1 MKRVGNLYPKICSI
15 ENLRLAHRNARRGKG
30 WYKEVKIIDADEN
43 HYLGELQQSLLDYTY
58 STSDYTI
65 FKKHDG
71 PKKRMLYKLP
81 YFPDRVCQWAIMQI
95 IEQYLVRTL
104 VRPTY
109 SAIPGRGP
117 HLAWTDVNNALYHK
131 ADTRYCLKFD
141 IRQYY
146 PSIQH
151 DILKSQYRR
160 LFKDPDLLWL
170 IDEIIDS
177 SHPGVPI
184 GNYLSQ
190 WSGNIYLSAFD
201 HWCKEQQKCRYY
213 FRYMD
218 DIVIFDESKD
228 RLHAIDRDS
237 REYLAR
243 NLKLMVKPDR
253 QVFPTRT
260 RGLDFVGYRFFDGR
274 ILLRKTTAL
283 RLKRKMRDIL
293 IRCRTGMGM
302 TYSEYCSINSYKG
315 WIKWCDNGEL
325 IERYI
330 APLEPYMQ
338 EYYRTEIKGMKCV
351 GGSGNMMNNHRTVG
365 VGPCIAGASGSG

>member
-1 MKRVGNLYPKICSI
+1 MKRVGNLYQKICSM

-30 WYKEVKIIDADEN
+30 WYKEVMMVDANPEY
-43 HYLGELQQSLLDYTY
+43 YLGLLRQSLLNYTY
-58 STSDYTI
+58 STSAYII
-65 FKKHDG
+65 F
-71 PKKRMLYKLP
+71 PKRDSRKLRILYKLP
-81 YFPDRVCQWAIMQI
+81 YFPDRICQWAIMQV
-95 IEQYLVRTL
+95 IEPYLTRTL
-104 VRPTY
+104 VSTTY

-117 HLAWTDVNNALYHK
+117 HLAWADVNNALYHK
-131 ADTRYCLKFD
+131 ADTQYCLKFD

-151 DILKSQYRR
+151 DILKEQYRR

-170 IDEIIDS
+170 LDEIIDS

-190 WSGNIYLSAFD
+190 WGGNLYLSPFD
-201 HWCKEQQKCRYY
+201 HWCKEVQGCHYY

-228 RLHAIDRDS
+228 RLHALDRDS

-243 NLKLMVKPDR
+243 NLKLRVKPDR

-274 ILLRKTTAL
+274 ILLRKSTAL
-283 RLKRKMRDIL
+283 QLKRTMTDIL
-293 IRCRTGMGM
+293 GRCRAGMGL
-302 TYSEYCSINSYKG
+302 TYSEYCSINSYRG
-315 WIKWCDNGEL
+315 WIKWCDNGDL
-325 IERYI
+325 IAQYI
-330 APLEPYMQ
+330 APLEPYMN
-338 EYYRTEIKGMKCV
+338 EYYHTEIKHAAATC
-351 GGSGNMMNNHRTVG
+351 
-365 VGPCIAGASGSG
+365 